1 MMNPLSAGSLD
12 ANAKRKTT
20 LFARRPE
27 ERTRPGPSFP
37 CICLLLNIYTTLVK
51 FVQPDRSWHF
61 AHLAYEI
68 WGGPNQ
74 QYPAVFVCVSYDF
87 VASHCMYKC
96 GLLPNNFV
104 NEKLFVYTHLYIL
117 GYFSS
122 VFDRNNGCSL
132 YFFFCVCWFR
142 LVGCAGIQVVQR
154 SHIWCLREHET
165 WDRYVVCWCTQTFVF
180 YVCCDIV
187 WEHVAIFLLLSIM
200 RKIPRHFFLNS
211 FLLIFHCCRHR
222 HWSHSHAWVEKTDQ
236 SNSRICVGAK
246 PFSILLSYKHR
257 PKTVKITV
265 VVVIDGQYESF
276 SVALTSCDD
285 FWKLSNGHRACYP
298 TTFISRTDLAWLT
311 IHICGCPTMSFAT
324 IIN

>member
-132 YFFFCVCWFR
+132 YIFFVCVGFGWSVVLASR
-142 LVGCAGIQVVQR
+142 LFNALIFDVCANMRHGTSMSYAGVHR
-154 SHIWCLREHET
+154 HLCFM
-165 WDRYVVCWCTQTFVF
+165 Y
-180 YVCCDIV
+180 
-187 WEHVAIFLLLSIM
+187 VAI
-200 RKIPRHFFLNS
+200 
-211 FLLIFHCCRHR
+211 
-222 HWSHSHAWVEKTDQ
+222 
-236 SNSRICVGAK
+236 
-246 PFSILLSYKHR
+246 
-257 PKTVKITV
+257 
-265 VVVIDGQYESF
+265 
-276 SVALTSCDD
+276 
-285 FWKLSNGHRACYP
+285 
-298 TTFISRTDLAWLT
+298 
-311 IHICGCPTMSFAT
+311 
-324 IIN
+324 